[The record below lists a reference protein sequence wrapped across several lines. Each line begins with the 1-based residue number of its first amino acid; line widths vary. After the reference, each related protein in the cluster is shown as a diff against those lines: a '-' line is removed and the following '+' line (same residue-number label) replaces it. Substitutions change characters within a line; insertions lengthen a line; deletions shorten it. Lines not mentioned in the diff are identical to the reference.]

1 LECAALS
8 ALWYSKASQVL
19 MKSVPQRGS
28 VRLQKYQSGDKAP
41 HSKGCRAPKEIFY
54 SAIIDQK
61 EKSDD

>member
-1 LECAALS
+1 
-8 ALWYSKASQVL
+8 